1 MYKIRWVGMIGNSG
15 YLSGYV
21 EPYEYLDSE
30 KDKADKDAKSFN
42 KKYPGVTHYVIRV
55 DDD

>member
-15 YLSGYV
+15 YI
-21 EPYEYLDSE
+21 EPYEYLDNE

-42 KKYPGVTHYVIRV
+42 KKYPGVTHYVIKV
-55 DDD
+55 NDD